1 MARTLSS
8 MMPLGTKAPE
18 FELTNVVSDNPMTF
32 DEIRGAK
39 GTVVMFI
46 CAHCPYVIHVQ
57 DQIAEIANHYQNL
70 GVEFVAISSNDVVN
84 YPEDNPVSLREQASS
99 VGFAFPYLYDESQE
113 VARSYGAECTPDFF
127 VFDENN
133 QCIYRG
139 RMDESTPGNGKVNDG
154 KDLRKALDAL
164 IAGNAI
170 PEEQFPSM
178 GCNIKW
184 K

>member
-84 YPEDNPVSLREQASS
+84 YPEDNPDSLREQASS
-99 VGFAFPYLYDESQE
+99 VGFAFPY
-113 VARSYGAECTPDFF
+113 
-127 VFDENN
+127 
-133 QCIYRG
+133 
-139 RMDESTPGNGKVNDG
+139 
-154 KDLRKALDAL
+154 
-164 IAGNAI
+164 
-170 PEEQFPSM
+170 
-178 GCNIKW
+178 
-184 K
+184 